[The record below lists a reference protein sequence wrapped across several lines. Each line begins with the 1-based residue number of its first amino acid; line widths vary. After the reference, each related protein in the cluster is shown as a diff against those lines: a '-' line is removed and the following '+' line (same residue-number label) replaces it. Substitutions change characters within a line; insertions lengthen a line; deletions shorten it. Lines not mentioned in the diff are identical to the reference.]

1 MAHSIIAQ
9 AAGMLVAH
17 GQKVCVV
24 ISTDGLP
31 NDPSSFLV
39 ALQALQAL
47 PVYLIVRLC
56 TDEKDVVSG
65 GTCVCALLV
74 VSRGGRL
81 RAVERSVAAQWPLVA
96 ASVRVPSFL
105 ITDGI
110 C

>member
-9 AAGMLVAH
+9 AADKLVSH

-31 NDPSSFLV
+31 DDPSSFLV

-47 PVYLIVRLC
+47 PVWLVVRLC

-65 GTCVCALLV
+65 GSCVCALLV

-81 RAVERSVAAQWPLVA
+81 RAVDDRVASHALQHSGLLVA
-96 ASVRVPSFL
+96 SV
-105 ITDGI
+105 
-110 C
+110 